1 MRVLLSHGAGGELMN
16 QLVADSILKNLSS
29 EKLGEVG
36 LSDLDDGA
44 SISLGDKEIVVSTDS
59 YVVSPLFFP
68 GGDIGKLAA
77 CGTINDISMMGARPL
92 ALTLAIVVEE
102 GFETSE
108 LERIIQSLDSVCRD
122 TGVSVITGDTKVM
135 ERGKLDKIII
145 NTTGIGIAEKGVVN
159 NSKLAPGDKII
170 LSGTVGD
177 HGVSLMSFRE
187 GFGFDTTLESDAAP
201 LWHMVE
207 KALNVGGI
215 TALRDPTRG
224 GLAAALNDFA
234 IKSSTGVVVYE
245 DRISLKPEVVAASEM
260 LGIDPYTVANEGKAV
275 IGVRPDKADDVLS
288 VIRETDAGK
297 DAEIIGEVTTDYIG
311 KVILETR
318 VGGRRIMEAP
328 VGDPVPRVC

>member
-16 QLVADSILKNLSS
+16 RLIAGSILKNLSS
-29 EKLGEVG
+29 AKLGEVG
-36 LSDLDDGA
+36 LYDLDDGA

-92 ALTLAIVVEE
+92 ALTLAVIIEE
-102 GFETSE
+102 GFEISE
-108 LERIIQSLDSVCRD
+108 FERIIQSLDSVCRD

-135 ERGKLDKIII
+135 ERGKLDRMVI
-145 NTTGIGIAEKGVVN
+145 NTTGIGIVEKGLVN

-187 GFGFDTTLESDAAP
+187 GFGFETTLKSDAAP
-201 LWHMVE
+201 LWHMVSR
-207 KALNVGGI
+207 ALDVGGI

-234 IKSSTGVVVYE
+234 RKSKTGIVVYE
-245 DRISLKPEVVAASEM
+245 DRIPLKPEVVAASGM

-275 IGVRPDKADDVLS
+275 IGVRADKAGDVLLAL
-288 VIRETDAGK
+288 RETDTGK
-297 DAEIIGEVTTDYIG
+297 DAEIIGEVTTDYRG
-311 KVILETR
+311 KVVLETKI
-318 VGGRRIMEAP
+318 GGRRIMEMP

>member
-16 QLVADSILKNLSS
+16 RLIAGSILKNLSS
-29 EKLGEVG
+29 AKLGEVG

-92 ALTLAIVVEE
+92 ALTLAVIIEE
-102 GFETSE
+102 GFEISE
-108 LERIIQSLDSVCRD
+108 FERIIQSLDRVCRD

-135 ERGKLDKIII
+135 ERGKLDRIVI
-145 NTTGIGIAEKGVVN
+145 NTTGIGIVEKGLVN

-170 LSGTVGD
+170 LS
-177 HGVSLMSFRE
+177 RE
-187 GFGFDTTLESDAAP
+187 GFGFDTTLKSDAAP
-201 LWHMVE
+201 LWHMVSR
-207 KALNVGGI
+207 ALDVGGI

-234 IKSSTGVVVYE
+234 RKSKTGIVVYE
-245 DRISLKPEVVAASEM
+245 DRIPLKPEVVAASGM

-275 IGVRPDKADDVLS
+275 IGVRADKAGDVL
-288 VIRETDAGK
+288 VALRETDTGK
-297 DAEIIGEVTTDYIG
+297 DAEIIGEVTTDYRG
-311 KVILETR
+311 KVVLETK
-318 VGGRRIMEAP
+318 VGGRRIMEMP